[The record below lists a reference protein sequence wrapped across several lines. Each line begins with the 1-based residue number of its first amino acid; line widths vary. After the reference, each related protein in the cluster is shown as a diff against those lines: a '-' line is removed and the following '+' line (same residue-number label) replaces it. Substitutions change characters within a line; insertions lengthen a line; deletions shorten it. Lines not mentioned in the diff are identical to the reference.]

1 MEPEKRLP
9 GVMLYFDRMRPI
21 FALLDAEE
29 RGKLVLQIM
38 DYAEFGAEPAF
49 VSGGRLESLWPSIR
63 KAVDQDA
70 ATYRKKCEQRK
81 RAAQARWERE
91 HGGKTPE
98 NVSDLDTKRETGLE
112 K

>member
-1 MEPEKRLP
+1 MEPEKRPP
-9 GVMLYFDRMRPI
+9 GVMLYFDKMRPI

-49 VSGGRLESLWPSIR
+49 VPGGRLESLWPSIR
-63 KAVDQDA
+63 KVIDQDA

-81 RAAQARWERE
+81 KAIQARWERE
-91 HGGKTPE
+91 RGGKTPE
-98 NVSDLDTKRETGLE
+98 NVSNLDTKRETGIE

>member
-1 MEPEKRLP
+1 
-9 GVMLYFDRMRPI
+9 MLYFDRMRPV
-21 FALLDAEE
+21 FALLSAEE
-29 RGKLVLQIM
+29 IGELVLKIL
-38 DYAEFGAEPAF
+38 DYGEYGREPGF

-63 KAVDQDA
+63 RVMDQDA
-70 ATYRKKCEQRK
+70 ATYQKKCEQRK